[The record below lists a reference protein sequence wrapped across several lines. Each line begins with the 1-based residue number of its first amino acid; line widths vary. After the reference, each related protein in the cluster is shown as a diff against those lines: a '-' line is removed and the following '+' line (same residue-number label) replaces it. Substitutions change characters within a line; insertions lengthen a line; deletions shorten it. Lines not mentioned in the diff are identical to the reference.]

1 MKRIATIALVLS
13 LTGCATTLTD
23 KAAKIQV
30 HSQMSTLLTAC
41 KVLGPVTG
49 QGEDVWMGPN
59 GSAPK
64 AKVAARE
71 AVADKGGDTLVITN
85 TDLFDG
91 GSKATVQGTALRCY

>member
-1 MKRIATIALVLS
+1 MKRFAVIGLVVMLS
-13 LTGCATTLTD
+13 GCATTLTE

-41 KVLGPVTG
+41 KVLGPISANAS
-49 QGEDVWMGPN
+49 DPWMGQS
-59 GSAPK
+59 GAMTK

-85 TDLFDG
+85 TDSFIG
-91 GSKATVQGTALRCY
+91 TSATIQGTALRCY